1 MRGLMTQTVK
11 SRKAPGEGPRPIG
24 EVRPSAKW
32 RIPRIPDCLL
42 VLFLCVCSGGGVLLA
57 QTTEE
62 LDRGRYLYHEHC
74 VDCHGAT
81 GKGDGSKS
89 PFLSPRPGNLISAA
103 TSAKT
108 DKELLRL
115 IAQGKS
121 RTAMPAWQDVLP
133 ADDQQAVL
141 QYIRSLIRF
150 TRQPTSAAA
159 IP

>member
-11 SRKAPGEGPRPIG
+11 SREAPGKRPRPIG

-32 RIPRIPDCLL
+32 QIPHVPNCLL
-42 VLFLCVCSGGGVLLA
+42 VLFLCACSGGGVLLA
-57 QTTEE
+57 QTTEV
-62 LDRGRYLYHEHC
+62 LDRGRDLYQAHC
-74 VDCHGAT
+74 IDCHGPT
-81 GKGDGSKS
+81 GKGDGNKS
-89 PFLSPRPGNLISAA
+89 PFLSPRPGKLISAA

-108 DKELLRL
+108 DKELLRI